1 MNDFPWDRLL
11 IYGIPAAGVVAYR
24 LLTPILR
31 SRKDGAAKAWPQTT
45 GYAEHTQATTISVGG
60 RDNQWVGEVTYSYRA
75 KGEYYT
81 GLLHFPATTEKQ
93 AERSIEG
100 WKGLQLIVR
109 YHPSRPSESH
119 IILDEQPP
127 RIPAA

>member
-1 MNDFPWDRLL
+1 MNDFPWVKLI
-11 IYGIPAAGVVAYR
+11 IYGIPAAGVVGYR
-24 LLTPILR
+24 LLAPVLR

-45 GYAEHTQATTISVGG
+45 GYAEHTRATTISVGG
-60 RDNQWVGEVTYSYRA
+60 RDNQWVGEIAYSYRA
-75 KGEYYT
+75 EGEYYT

-127 RIPAA
+127 RIPVA

>member
-1 MNDFPWDRLL
+1 MNDFPWDKLI
-11 IYGIPAAGVVAYR
+11 IYGIPAAGVVGYR
-24 LLTPILR
+24 LLAPVLR

-45 GYAEHTQATTISVGG
+45 GYAEHTRATTISVGG
-60 RDNQWVGEVTYSYRA
+60 RDNQWVGEIAYSNRA
-75 KGEYYT
+75 EGEYYT